1 VLVRRIACLA
11 VVVALIPAAGGCGG
25 ADGSAPAARPVD
37 LSVALD
43 FVPNAVHAPLFMA
56 ADRGAD
62 ARRGLRLR
70 IRQPGEGPDALKL
83 LAAKRIDVGII
94 DIHDLGLARER
105 GIDVVGIGAL
115 VQKPL
120 AALVGQPGLRRPR
133 DLEGKTVGVSG
144 LPSDPAF
151 LRAVVEADGGRY
163 AKIRQVTIG
172 FTAVSALLSRKVDA
186 VPVFWNAEGIALRE
200 RGRAVSEFRV
210 ERFGAPVYPEVVFMA
225 RRETVRRQPGRLR
238 AFLATVADGIA
249 ATRADPER
257 ATRLVAD
264 AAAAGDTRLVRA
276 QLDATLPLF
285 SPPVRLDRG
294 ILEDWAAFDARIGLL
309 GRRPDV
315 GRAFA
320 FDLAPG

>member
-1 VLVRRIACLA
+1 MTPRVIVRFVLACAVPLA
-11 VVVALIPAAGGCGG
+11 IGGCGS
-25 ADGSAPAARPVD
+25 DDTPARPARVAD

-43 FVPNAVHAPLFMA
+43 FTPNAVHAPLFMA

-83 LAAKRIDVGII
+83 LAARRIDVGII

-105 GIDVVGIGAL
+105 GVDVVGIGAL
-115 VQKPL
+115 VQQPL

-151 LRAVVEADGGRY
+151 LRAIVEADGGRY

-172 FTAVSALLSRKVDA
+172 FTAVSALLSGKVDA
-186 VPVFWNAEGIALRE
+186 VPVFWNAEGVALRE

-210 ERFGAPVYPEVVFMA
+210 ERFGAPAYPEVVFMA
-225 RRETVRRQPGRLR
+225 RRETVREQPGRLR
-238 AFLATVADGIA
+238 AFLAAIADGVG
-249 ATRADPER
+249 ATRADPGR
-257 ATRLVAD
+257 ATRLIAD
-264 AAAAGDTRLVRA
+264 AAGAGEAKLVRA

-285 SPPVRLDRG
+285 SPPVRLDRRV
-294 ILEDWAAFDARIGLL
+294 LEEWAAFDARIGLL
-309 GRRPDV
+309 EARPDV
-315 GRAFA
+315 GAAFA
-320 FDLAPG
+320 FDLVP